1 MLLQLRAALLTVLV
15 ARASAGYTMDEAL
28 AIHPD
33 GTPLNP
39 EAFRGALRGSPT
51 DDIPGGWMQDSTLL
65 ELVASDDLD
74 AFTDHIRR
82 VNHDRIFDADGAALD
97 IKAWRQSV
105 RDDAFYG
112 DLLKRHYEEFHT
124 TVLSGTDEQVQS
136 VLRAQQAAATAE
148 ARGGARHEEL

>member
-1 MLLQLRAALLTVLV
+1 MLRCALILALTAHTL
-15 ARASAGYTMDEAL
+15 AGFTMDEAL

-39 EAFRGALRGSPT
+39 EAFRDALRSSPT
-51 DDIPGGWMQDSTLL
+51 DDIPGDWMQDSKLL

-74 AFTDHIRR
+74 AFTDYIRE
-82 VNHDRIFDADGAALD
+82 VNHDRIFDADGSALD

-112 DLLKRHYEEFHT
+112 GLLKQHFEEFYNMI
-124 TVLSGTDEQVQS
+124 LSGTDEQVQS
-136 VLRAQQAAATAE
+136 VLRAQQAAAVAE
-148 ARGGARHEEL
+148 ARGGRHDEL